1 MPIFSY
7 RARNAS
13 GGLVEG
19 TLDGAASGSVADIL
33 RGQGLIPVDIREAPG
48 RTTKPAEHASAGFMR
63 RIGHIDLLLFSRQMH
78 TLLKAGVP
86 IIRVLA
92 GLQDAAVNPEMKRV
106 IGEVRDSLES
116 GRELSQAL
124 ARHPRVFSPFYLSM
138 VRVGEATGLLEEI
151 FYRLFEHLEFERYM
165 REQVK
170 SALRYPLFVMLAMAA
185 AMVIVNIWVIPRFAQ
200 VFASFGTELPM
211 VTRWLLGFS
220 AFMLEYWPHLLA
232 GTIIALVA
240 FRSWLGTAA
249 GRYAWDRFSLRI
261 PVAGKILH
269 KAALSRFARSFAL
282 GMRSGVRRESTN
294 SGSRWPSSPCW
305 QACCSTAWVHHRCRS
320 RTPPCSLRLLPC
332 AANCSKGRRIGK
344 CSEGRCRPRAIRST
358 GRGEHQ
364 PIIWARSMSCRSRAA
379 SGTSI
384 HATMRWSIAT
394 GRAARHAFGWW
405 AAAKKM
411 MNAAQKVVGRPASSV
426 ASACAAW
433 RIALRPETPEPA
445 PFQEIPKP

>member
-48 RTTKPAEHASAGFMR
+48 RTAKPAEHASAGFMR

-86 IIRVLA
+86 IIRALA

-185 AMVIVNIWVIPRFAQ
+185 AMVIVNIWVIPKFAQ
-200 VFASFGTELPM
+200 VFANFGTELPM
-211 VTRWLLGFS
+211 MTRWLLDFS
-220 AFMLEYWPHLLA
+220 AFMLSYWPHLLA
-232 GTIIALVA
+232 GTILAVVA

-282 GMRSGVRRESTN
+282 GMRSGVPVMQALSN
-294 SGSRWPSSPCW
+294 S
-305 QACCSTAWVHHRCRS
+305 AHTVDNAYVARCIDGMRQS
-320 RTPPCSLRLLPC
+320 V
-332 AANCSKGRRIGK
+332 
-344 CSEGRCRPRAIRST
+344 E
-358 GRGEHQ
+358 RGE
-364 PIIWARSMSCRSRAA
+364 SLLRAA
-379 SGTSI
+379 IGAGIFTPVVLQMVAVGEESGAVDDMMEEVGGMYRQEVEYELKTLGQQI
-384 HATMRWSIAT
+384 EPILIVLLGVLVLILALGIFLPMWDL
-394 GRAARHAFGWW
+394 GR
-405 AAAKKM
+405 
-411 MNAAQKVVGRPASSV
+411 V
-426 ASACAAW
+426 
-433 RIALRPETPEPA
+433 ALRR
-445 PFQEIPKP
+445 